1 MFVVYI
7 STIIIQTGLPSECGG
22 KVFKAGEVCTII
34 VGEFVWKGEM
44 KEIEDFQ
51 NYVVARFTLISIREN
66 PPSRTCLLY
75 IHIMPVNNASP
86 AISNV

>member
-51 NYVVARFTLISIREN
+51 ELCSCKVYTNLHQRE
-66 PPSRTCLLY
+66 PPK
-75 IHIMPVNNASP
+75 
-86 AISNV
+86 